1 MSTKDV
7 FEYFQDYM
15 PGSIEWID
23 DISCKSNHVP
33 LHLFSKKLFVQI
45 EFKWT
50 YHYIGVVVWEDENS
64 TKRAFAN
71 LGTKFTPAEDSG
83 VCMFQFAFFLL

>member
-45 EFKWT
+45 EFK
-50 YHYIGVVVWEDENS
+50 
-64 TKRAFAN
+64 
-71 LGTKFTPAEDSG
+71 
-83 VCMFQFAFFLL
+83 